1 MVNVITDLLFI
12 ATQINVHKVTSR
24 YHKKAFKN
32 QTNVN
37 SVSEVIGL
45 KSTHTHTHER
55 ERERE
60 GRDTETG
67 RSTPRKDC

>member
-45 KSTHTHTHER
+45 KSTHTHTR
-55 ERERE
+55 ERETKRDRE
-60 GRDTETG
+60 QTDSDRL
-67 RSTPRKDC
+67 